1 MSNPLHTLNVAA
13 GAETLPLQLLRPLDS
28 SNPASTPARLSG
40 PEQRLSVTPDP
51 DVGDASL
58 LPPSQLL
65 IGKDGVTRSI
75 WPVHLAGWLALG
87 WRLDWPQSP
96 GLSTGPAPG
105 QQADGPSVAPV
116 IKALLGGPFHA
127 RAEKPY
133 RAVLQGSGFTPE
145 MGLKITASTG
155 ETLSPTELTYA
166 NATEM
171 ALSLDSRLLQ
181 VACHLTLVAAI
192 GSLASLPFQVQLL
205 EPADAPVPAT
215 PADLDGMTKAEL
227 LAFARKTYGQKL
239 DSSLSKAEVL
249 AAAKALGRDPEAEAA
264 AGSVIALDG
273 AQAGLGQDQDPQPG
287 WLLGDSPEE
296 EEIEAVPG
304 VPTDLL
310 I

>member
-1 MSNPLHTLNVAA
+1 M
-13 GAETLPLQLLRPLDS
+13 ETTSPPW
-28 SNPASTPARLSG
+28 
-40 PEQRLSVTPDP
+40 
-51 DVGDASL
+51 
-58 LPPSQLL
+58 LPPEVAESQPEGMLR
-65 IGKDGVTRSI
+65 ISDGQSFQVI

-87 WRLDWPQSP
+87 WRLDWPQP
-96 GLSTGPAPG
+96 AGAGHAPG
-105 QQADGPSVAPV
+105 QEAGIPLVFPV
-116 IKALLGGPFHA
+116 ITALLGGPFHA

-133 RAVLQGSGFTPE
+133 RAVLQGSGFTPDLS
-145 MGLKITASTG
+145 LKITASSG
-155 ETLSPTELTYA
+155 ETLSPTDLTYA

-171 ALSLDSRLLQ
+171 GFSLDSRLLQ
-181 VACHLTLVAAI
+181 VACHLTVVAAI

-249 AAAKALGRDPEAEAA
+249 AAAKALGRGPEAEEA
-264 AGSVIALDG
+264 AGSVIVLDG
-273 AQAGLGQDQDPQPG
+273 AQAGLGHDQDPQPG
-287 WLLGDSPEE
+287 WLLGDDQEAEE
-296 EEIEAVPG
+296 PEAVPG

>member
-1 MSNPLHTLNVAA
+1 MEPTSP
-13 GAETLPLQLLRPLDS
+13 PW
-28 SNPASTPARLSG
+28 
-40 PEQRLSVTPDP
+40 
-51 DVGDASL
+51 
-58 LPPSQLL
+58 LPPEVAESQPEGMLR
-65 IGKDGVTRSI
+65 ISDGKTFQVI

-105 QQADGPSVAPV
+105 LEAGGPLVPPV

-133 RAVLQGSGFTPE
+133 RAVLQGSGFTPA

-155 ETLSPTELTYA
+155 ETLSPTDLTYA

-181 VACHLTLVAAI
+181 VACHLTVVAAI
-192 GSLASLPFQVQLL
+192 GSLASLPFQVQLM
-205 EPADAPVPAT
+205 EPADAPTPAA

-249 AAAKALGRDPEAEAA
+249 AAAKALDR
-264 AGSVIALDG
+264 ALSQKRALG
-273 AQAGLGQDQDPQPG
+273 A
-287 WLLGDSPEE
+287 
-296 EEIEAVPG
+296 
-304 VPTDLL
+304 
-310 I
+310 

>member
-1 MSNPLHTLNVAA
+1 MEPTSPPWLAPEA
-13 GAETLPLQLLRPLDS
+13 PEAQPEGMLRIS
-28 SNPASTPARLSG
+28 
-40 PEQRLSVTPDP
+40 
-51 DVGDASL
+51 
-58 LPPSQLL
+58 
-65 IGKDGVTRSI
+65 DGQSFHVI

-87 WRLDWPQSP
+87 WRLDWPQPAGAGS
-96 GLSTGPAPG
+96 APG
-105 QQADGPSVAPV
+105 QEAGGPLVPPV
-116 IKALLGGPFHA
+116 ITALLGGPFHA
-127 RAEKPY
+127 RANKPY
-133 RAVLQGSGFTPE
+133 RAVLQGSGFTPDLS
-145 MGLKITASTG
+145 LKITASSG
-155 ETLSPTELTYA
+155 ETISPTDLTYA

-171 ALSLDSRLLQ
+171 GLSLDSRLLQ

-249 AAAKALGRDPEAEAA
+249 AAAKALGRDPEAEAGP
-264 AGSVIALDG
+264 GSVIALDG
-273 AQAGLGQDQDPQPG
+273 AQAGLGRETDPQPG
-287 WLLGDSPEE
+287 WLLGDDQDAEE
-296 EEIEAVPG
+296 PEAVPG

>member
-1 MSNPLHTLNVAA
+1 MEPTSPPWLTP
-13 GAETLPLQLLRPLDS
+13 GEAEPQPEGMLRISD
-28 SNPASTPARLSG
+28 
-40 PEQRLSVTPDP
+40 
-51 DVGDASL
+51 
-58 LPPSQLL
+58 
-65 IGKDGVTRSI
+65 GKTFQVI

-87 WRLDWPQSP
+87 WRLDWPQPAGAGP
-96 GLSTGPAPG
+96 GPG
-105 QQADGPSVAPV
+105 QEAAGPSVAPV
-116 IKALLGGPFHA
+116 ITALLGGPFHA

-171 ALSLDSRLLQ
+171 ALSLDFRLLQ
-181 VACHLTLVAAI
+181 VACHLTVVAAI

-249 AAAKALGRDPEAEAA
+249 AAAKALERGPEAEAGP
-264 AGSVIALDG
+264 GSVIALDG
-273 AQAGLGQDQDPQPG
+273 ALAGQVQDQDPQPG
-287 WLLGDSPEE
+287 WLLGDDQDAEE
-296 EEIEAVPG
+296 PEAVPG

>member
-1 MSNPLHTLNVAA
+1 MEPTSPPWLAPEA
-13 GAETLPLQLLRPLDS
+13 PEAQPEGMLRISD
-28 SNPASTPARLSG
+28 
-40 PEQRLSVTPDP
+40 
-51 DVGDASL
+51 
-58 LPPSQLL
+58 
-65 IGKDGVTRSI
+65 GKTFQVI

-87 WRLDWPQSP
+87 WRLDWPQP
-96 GLSTGPAPG
+96 AGAGPAPG
-105 QQADGPSVAPV
+105 QEADGSSVAPV

-133 RAVLQGSGFTPE
+133 RAVLQGNGFTPA
-145 MGLKITASTG
+145 MTLQITASTG
-155 ETLSPTELTYA
+155 ETLSPTYLTYA
-166 NATEM
+166 DATEM
-171 ALSLDSRLLQ
+171 GLSLDSRLLQ

-249 AAAKALGRDPEAEAA
+249 AAAKALGQEPDSDEAP
-264 AGSVIALDG
+264 GSVIALDG
-273 AQAGLGQDQDPQPG
+273 AQAGLGQQPDPQPG
-287 WLLGDSPEE
+287 WLLGDDQDAEDP
-296 EEIEAVPG
+296 EAVPG

>member
-1 MSNPLHTLNVAA
+1 MEPTSP
-13 GAETLPLQLLRPLDS
+13 PW
-28 SNPASTPARLSG
+28 
-40 PEQRLSVTPDP
+40 
-51 DVGDASL
+51 L
-58 LPPSQLL
+58 LPEAPEAQPEGMLRIS
-65 IGKDGVTRSI
+65 DGHSFQVI

-87 WRLDWPQSP
+87 WRLDWPETNGP
-96 GLSTGPAPG
+96 GPAPRQEATEPLG
-105 QQADGPSVAPV
+105 APV
-116 IKALLGGPFHA
+116 IKVLLGGPFHA
-127 RAEKPY
+127 RADKPY
-133 RAVLQGSGFTPE
+133 RAVLQGIGFTPD

-155 ETLSPTELTYA
+155 ETLSPTDLTYA
-166 NATEM
+166 DATEM

-181 VACHLTLVAAI
+181 VACHLSVVAAI

-249 AAAKALGRDPEAEAA
+249 AAAKALGRGPEAETGP
-264 AGSVIALDG
+264 GSVVALDG
-273 AQAGLGQDQDPQPG
+273 AQAGLGLVQDQDPQPG
-287 WLLGDSPEE
+287 WLLGNDQDAEE
-296 EEIEAVPG
+296 PEAVPG

>member
-1 MSNPLHTLNVAA
+1 MEKTSPPWLALEAPEA
-13 GAETLPLQLLRPLDS
+13 QPEGMLRIS
-28 SNPASTPARLSG
+28 
-40 PEQRLSVTPDP
+40 
-51 DVGDASL
+51 
-58 LPPSQLL
+58 
-65 IGKDGVTRSI
+65 DGQSFQVI

-96 GLSTGPAPG
+96 GLRTGPAPG
-105 QQADGPSVAPV
+105 LEAAGPSAAPV
-116 IKALLGGPFHA
+116 ITALLGGPFHA

-133 RAVLQGSGFTPE
+133 RAVLQGSGFTPD
-145 MGLKITASTG
+145 LSLQITASTG
-155 ETLSPTELTYA
+155 ETISPTDLTYA

-171 ALSLDSRLLQ
+171 ALSLDFRLLQ

-192 GSLASLPFQVQLL
+192 GSLASLPFQVELL

-227 LAFARKTYGQKL
+227 LAFARKTYGHRL

-249 AAAKALGRDPEAEAA
+249 AAAKALGRDPEAEAGP
-264 AGSVIALDG
+264 GSVIALDG
-273 AQAGLGQDQDPQPG
+273 AQAGLGSETDPQPG
-287 WLLGDSPEE
+287 WLLGDDQDAEE
-296 EEIEAVPG
+296 PEAVPA